1 MVLVSL
7 GCLDGVEREVG
18 QLLRAMRSNACR
30 LAAAVRSSAA
40 SAAAAAPTRPVLVL
54 AQSLGC
60 WASGAGGRLRPIV
73 VAGRPRRR
81 DPGGFANQKNCPLL
95 LKPLKNSVASNRRS
109 RQTSTRPRPGRSCSA
124 QRVPSAGATPCAGVF
139 LPPRAAARV
148 FTLLRHAGEK
158 HLTAPQKPARRSVR
172 PLRVRHAPQY
182 PARRRY
188 APRARPQ
195 KCSRRTGETV
205 TTKTTYA
212 GSHRA
217 RTPQRSRPHD
227 CVTAATA
234 GEHLGNHHD
243 PASYKRAPF
252 VPP

>member
-1 MVLVSL
+1 MKKLIAK
-7 GCLDGVEREVG
+7 R
-18 QLLRAMRSNACR
+18 
-30 LAAAVRSSAA
+30 
-40 SAAAAAPTRPVLVL
+40 T
-54 AQSLGC
+54 
-60 WASGAGGRLRPIV
+60 
-73 VAGRPRRR
+73 
-81 DPGGFANQKNCPLL
+81 KNPFSRLL
-95 LKPLKNSVASNRRS
+95 LLLPSRKPRK
-109 RQTSTRPRPGRSCSA
+109 TSPSPRPGRSDSA
-124 QRVPSAGATPCAGVF
+124 QRVPSAGAALCAGVF
-139 LPPRAAARV
+139 LPPRPLRAV

-158 HLTAPQKPARRSVR
+158 HFTAPQKPVRRSVR
-172 PLRVRHAPQY
+172 PLRVRHAPKY

-212 GSHRA
+212 GSQRA
-217 RTPQRSRPHD
+217 RTPPRPRPHD
-227 CVTAATA
+227 CAVTAATA

>member
-1 MVLVSL
+1 MGRLGVLPSRKDPGEASNSPPLITLEAPPVADEARQSVSQRPNIARRKL
-7 GCLDGVEREVG
+7 SQREWTHITRRGAV
-18 QLLRAMRSNACR
+18 
-30 LAAAVRSSAA
+30 LAFC
-40 SAAAAAPTRPVLVL
+40 AAPRDAPAAQAKKQIPL
-54 AQSLGC
+54 AVSQR
-60 WASGAGGRLRPIV
+60 ARAP
-73 VAGRPRRR
+73 P
-81 DPGGFANQKNCPLL
+81 CP
-95 LKPLKNSVASNRRS
+95 PP
-109 RQTSTRPRPGRSCSA
+109 QP
-124 QRVPSAGATPCAGVF
+124 
-139 LPPRAAARV
+139 PPR
-148 FTLLRHAGEK
+148 E
-158 HLTAPQKPARRSVR
+158 
-172 PLRVRHAPQY
+172 RHAPQY

-212 GSHRA
+212 GSQRA
-217 RTPQRSRPHD
+217 RKPQRPRPHD

>member
-1 MVLVSL
+1 MYS
-7 GCLDGVEREVG
+7 G
-18 QLLRAMRSNACR
+18 
-30 LAAAVRSSAA
+30 AARG
-40 SAAAAAPTRPVLVL
+40 AAAASRSLVADPYARRRGCPNAFCALGPAADEEPLEIWPNVHSYGCGCVEECSRRKEVPKRPPNSPLREPVLSTVAAEARLKACPSAPNIARRKLSQRVWTQNTRRGAVL
-54 AQSLGC
+54 VFCAAPRDVPAAQAKKQDTS
-60 WASGAGGRLRPIV
+60 
-73 VAGRPRRR
+73 
-81 DPGGFANQKNCPLL
+81 
-95 LKPLKNSVASNRRS
+95 RRS
-109 RQTSTRPRPGRSCSA
+109 QKSRAPPCPPPQPLPRE
-124 QRVPSAGATPCAGVF
+124 
-139 LPPRAAARV
+139 
-148 FTLLRHAGEK
+148 H
-158 HLTAPQKPARRSVR
+158 
-172 PLRVRHAPQY
+172 HAPQY

-217 RTPQRSRPHD
+217 RTPPRPRPHD

>member
-1 MVLVSL
+1 M
-7 GCLDGVEREVG
+7 
-18 QLLRAMRSNACR
+18 
-30 LAAAVRSSAA
+30 
-40 SAAAAAPTRPVLVL
+40 
-54 AQSLGC
+54 
-60 WASGAGGRLRPIV
+60 
-73 VAGRPRRR
+73 
-81 DPGGFANQKNCPLL
+81 
-95 LKPLKNSVASNRRS
+95 
-109 RQTSTRPRPGRSCSA
+109 
-124 QRVPSAGATPCAGVF
+124 
-139 LPPRAAARV
+139 
-148 FTLLRHAGEK
+148 
-158 HLTAPQKPARRSVR
+158 RRSVR
-172 PLRVRHAPQY
+172 PLRVRHAPKY

-217 RTPQRSRPHD
+217 RTPQRPRPHD

-234 GEHLGNHHD
+234 GEHLGKHHD

>member
-1 MVLVSL
+1 M
-7 GCLDGVEREVG
+7 
-18 QLLRAMRSNACR
+18 
-30 LAAAVRSSAA
+30 RSSAA

-54 AQSLGC
+54 AQSLGRAVDVLE
-60 WASGAGGRLRPIV
+60 ASVHSSHGPFRSARIAQGSRRGLRLPSAHHVR
-73 VAGRPRRR
+73 GSS
-81 DPGGFANQKNCPLL
+81 CC
-95 LKPLKNSVASNRRS
+95 RRS
-109 RQTSTRPRPGRSCSA
+109 KTKAC
-124 QRVPSAGATPCAGVF
+124 PSAPNIARRKLSQREWTHITRRGAVLAFCAAPRDAPAAQAKKQIPLAVSQRARAPPCPPPQP
-139 LPPRAAARV
+139 PPR
-148 FTLLRHAGEK
+148 E
-158 HLTAPQKPARRSVR
+158 
-172 PLRVRHAPQY
+172 RHAPQY

-212 GSHRA
+212 GSQRA
-217 RTPQRSRPHD
+217 RKPQRPRPHD

>member
-1 MVLVSL
+1 
-7 GCLDGVEREVG
+7 
-18 QLLRAMRSNACR
+18 MRSNGCR
-30 LAAAVRSSAA
+30 VAAAVRSSAA

-54 AQSLGC
+54 AQSLGRAVDVLEASVHSSHGPFRSAPIAQGSRRGLKLPSDHVRGSSC
-60 WASGAGGRLRPIV
+60 CRRSKTKRVPARPISRGGSYRSASGRISPAAALCSLFARRHATL
-73 VAGRPRRR
+73 RPRRR
-81 DPGGFANQKNCPLL
+81 KNKIPLAAPKRARAPPCP
-95 LKPLKNSVASNRRS
+95 PP
-109 RQTSTRPRPGRSCSA
+109 QP
-124 QRVPSAGATPCAGVF
+124 
-139 LPPRAAARV
+139 PPR
-148 FTLLRHAGEK
+148 E
-158 HLTAPQKPARRSVR
+158 
-172 PLRVRHAPQY
+172 RHAPQY

-217 RTPQRSRPHD
+217 RMPQRPRPHD